1 VIARSADG
9 ALILD
14 LDGDGD
20 ETTGWT
26 ILYLHMDRLLP
37 AGQRVN
43 AGDPVGQ
50 SACTGGFST
59 ATHLHI
65 GRRYNGEWMPADCS
79 ACRPG
84 FQTPAFTMSGWVVAG
99 LVGQEYQGYLK
110 QGTTTLQ
117 AEQSRVDPINHV
129 SW

>member
-1 VIARSADG
+1 MA
-9 ALILD
+9 
-14 LDGDGD
+14 
-20 ETTGWT
+20 
-26 ILYLHMDRLLP
+26 M
-37 AGQRVN
+37 
-43 AGDPVGQ
+43 GDPVGQ
-50 SACTGGFST
+50 SACAGGYSN

-65 GRRYNGEWMPADCS
+65 GRRYNGEWIPADCG

-84 FQTPAFTMSGWVVAG
+84 HERPSFVMSGWTVEG

-117 AEQSRVDPINHV
+117 AEQSRLMPINHV